1 MHLRTAFCP
10 ISRRDALSLFLA
22 RGAAALAALGEGL
35 DGLAAAQA
43 PAHHPLVR
51 LAHEADQL
59 DHADEAE
66 PDAQAHQAAHV
77 GHEAAS
83 KGSLSQFGVRF
94 GEVHLSTYKTIY
106 RDARYFPGHS

>member
-22 RGAAALAALGEGL
+22 AAALAALGEGL

-51 LAHEADQL
+51 LAHEADEL

-66 PDAQAHQAAHV
+66 PDAQPHQAAHV
-77 GHEAAS
+77 GHEAA
-83 KGSLSQFGVRF
+83 KV
-94 GEVHLSTYKTIY
+94 I
-106 RDARYFPGHS
+106 

>member
-1 MHLRTAFCP
+1 MHLRTTFCP

-22 RGAAALAALGEGL
+22 RGAAALPALGEGL

-77 GHEAAS
+77 GHEAARE
-83 KGSLSQFGVRF
+83 KL
-94 GEVHLSTYKTIY
+94 
-106 RDARYFPGHS
+106 

>member
-1 MHLRTAFCP
+1 MHLLRSAFCLIP
-10 ISRRDALSLFLA
+10 RRDAPSLFL
-22 RGAAALAALGEGL
+22 AAALAALGEGL
-35 DGLAAAQA
+35 DGLAAAQP

-77 GHEAAS
+77 GHEAARE
-83 KGSLSQFGVRF
+83 KL
-94 GEVHLSTYKTIY
+94 
-106 RDARYFPGHS
+106 

>member
-22 RGAAALAALGEGL
+22 AAAALAALGEWL
-35 DGLAAAQA
+35 DDGLAAAQP

-51 LAHEADQL
+51 LAHEADEL

-66 PDAQAHQAAHV
+66 PDAQPHQAAHV
-77 GHEAAS
+77 GHEAAR
-83 KGSLSQFGVRF
+83 V
-94 GEVHLSTYKTIY
+94 I
-106 RDARYFPGHS
+106 